1 MKLFAN
7 PGWGSALIEAQLT
20 WYGLKFEIEDVG
32 DLFRSAAAREKVKAA
47 NAIHQVPTLMLDDGA
62 VMTESAAITLNLA
75 DLTKSA
81 ELVPSAAE
89 PERARF
95 LRWLVFLVA
104 NVYPTFT
111 YADDPSRF
119 VEVEAAQK
127 PFRDAVRSYRK
138 RLWSMVESEAVA
150 PWFLGDRFS
159 AIDIYVAVMTHWRPR
174 RVWFERKAP
183 KLAAIA
189 RRADELEKLGPVWG
203 RNFPSPAAAGG

>member
-7 PGWGSALIEAQLT
+7 PGWGSALIEAQFA
-20 WYGLKFEIEDVG
+20 WYGLAHEIEDVG
-32 DLFRSAAAREKVKAA
+32 DLFQSADARESMKRY
-47 NAIHQVPTLMLDDGA
+47 NAIHQVPTLILDDGSL
-62 VMTESAAITLNLA
+62 MTESAAITLYLA

-89 PERARF
+89 PERAQF

-111 YADDPSRF
+111 YADEPSRF

-127 PFRDAVRSYRK
+127 PFRDAVRGYRK
-138 RLWSMVESEAVA
+138 RLWLTVENEAGA
-150 PWFLGDRFS
+150 PWFLGERFS
-159 AIDIYVAVMTHWRPR
+159 AIDIYLGVMTHWRPR
-174 RVWFERKAP
+174 RAWFEKDAP

-189 RRADELEKLGPVWG
+189 RRADAMDRLKPVWR
-203 RNFPSPAAAGG
+203 RNFP